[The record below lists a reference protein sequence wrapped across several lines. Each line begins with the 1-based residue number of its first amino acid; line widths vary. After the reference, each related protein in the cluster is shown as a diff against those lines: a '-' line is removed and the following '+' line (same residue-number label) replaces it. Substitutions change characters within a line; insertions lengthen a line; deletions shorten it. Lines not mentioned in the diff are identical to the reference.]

1 MSFTDP
7 NAAGY
12 RHKSRPDGT
21 LPHSRCARDLLVE
34 QGMQGK
40 PKVEAEAFW

>member
-7 NAAGY
+7 NAYGY
-12 RHKSRPDGT
+12 RHKSRDPDGT
-21 LPHSRCARDLLVE
+21 LPVHAARGISVN
-34 QGMQGK
+34 GMQGK